1 MIFARVFIP
10 VFLLVFITST
20 VVTFISPETYASRT
34 QIMLASNETASLG
47 EQLVGSSNSVQRA
60 IEDIQSQSILESV
73 IGQLDLNEIWGEKY
87 NAGVKLKSTDTMQL
101 LKQRLEIRPVRN
113 TRIIAITTYS
123 EDRDEAADIANEIVK
138 SYWLY
143 LATNHPGLTI
153 DRLTTF
159 PGLPRLVEFA
169 KPAIRP
175 VRPNKVLNLAVGAA
189 AGILLGAIAG
199 GIVAGLAS
207 RSGRKANQV

>member
-1 MIFARVFIP
+1 
-10 VFLLVFITST
+10 
-20 VVTFISPETYASRT
+20 
-34 QIMLASNETASLG
+34 MLASNETASLEG
-47 EQLVGSSNSVQRA
+47 QLVGSSNSVQRA

-138 SYWLY
+138 SYCLY
-143 LATNHPGLTI
+143 LATNHPGLTMG
-153 DRLTTF
+153 RRTTF
-159 PGLPRLVEFA
+159 PGSPRLVEFA
-169 KPAIRP
+169 KPAMRP
-175 VRPNKVLNLAVGAA
+175 VRPNKVLNLAGGAA

-207 RSGRKANQV
+207 RSGRKASQV